1 MLSFSDRDREVLRS
15 STPQALAE
23 ELERRRRALLEAV
36 SERYLSIIGRCRLV
50 REYDVETNMARV
62 KEIALRIMG
71 GDEALRSNERMLGK
85 ADEVVAQV
93 SLLLDIVR
101 ALAES
106 SGDLYEMMGRLA
118 LVRERRARFR
128 HNRFYSV
135 VDRVYK
141 DRLVLLARRAESEV
155 EAWQGAVR
163 AASGDIFREIMRRLD
178 GAGPRESAIFNTM
191 YEIRPMLCLSRV
203 LVPLCVAREFSLSTS
218 PIPERF
224 DTTEEMLS
232 FALGLAF
239 IREKGFV
246 VRGPD
251 YGAMG
256 VSQVRLARRLFE
268 RMGTRIHEAEDAER
282 SMCTET
288 LRKNEHLLE
297 TSVAEY
303 ADACR
308 EAGCVEEQAEA
319 IDAFFCRKL
328 AALERNVD
336 RVEGRLESLNLER
349 VGDVVL
355 DRQAV
360 PDVVERIRQ
369 DVEQLKRRDPLF
381 RAHRWSCESAAE
393 RFEKR
398 AEQSVFQAKRAA
410 ISRICERDGDAGQA
424 VVRELRGVGPRVVE
438 MLSGVIRDGLR
449 RRMAGGERTRRR
461 AVGDALVVVKFYRDS
476 GVPAGAL
483 EELLQ

>member
-1 MLSFSDRDREVLRS
+1 MLRT

-23 ELERRRRALLEAV
+23 ELEQRRRALLEAV
-36 SERYLSIIGRCRLV
+36 SERYLSIIARCRLI

-71 GDEALRSNERMLGK
+71 GDDALRGNEQVLGK
-85 ADEVVAQV
+85 ADEVVEQV
-93 SLLLDIVR
+93 ALLLDIVR
-101 ALAES
+101 ALAGC
-106 SGDLYEMMGRLA
+106 SGDLYEMMGKLA
-118 LVRERRARFR
+118 LVRERRTRFR
-128 HNRFYSV
+128 HNRFYNV

-141 DRLVLLARRAESEV
+141 GRLVLLARRAESEV
-155 EAWQGAVR
+155 EAWQAAVR
-163 AASGDIFREIMRRLD
+163 AASRSIFREIMERLD
-178 GAGPRESAIFNTM
+178 GARPRESAIFNAM

-203 LVPLCVAREFSLSTS
+203 LVPLYVSREFSLSAS

-239 IREKGFV
+239 IKEKGFV

-251 YGAMG
+251 YGAMD
-256 VSQVRLARRLFE
+256 VAQVRLARRLFE
-268 RMGTRIHEAEDAER
+268 KMGTCFHEAEDAER
-282 SMCTET
+282 RMCTEI
-288 LRKNEHLLE
+288 LRRNEHLLE

-319 IDAFFCRKL
+319 ADAFFCRKL
-328 AALERNVD
+328 AALERNVG
-336 RVEGRLESLNLER
+336 RVEGRLESLSLER
-349 VGDVVL
+349 VEDVVL

-369 DVEQLKRRDPLF
+369 DVELLRRRDPLF
-381 RAHRWSCESAAE
+381 RAHRWRCESAAE
-393 RFEKR
+393 RFVRR

-410 ISRICERDGDAGQA
+410 ISKICERDGDAGQA
-424 VVRELRGVGPRVVE
+424 VVRELRGVDPRVVE
-438 MLSGVIRDGLR
+438 MLGGVIRDGLR
-449 RRMAGGERTRRR
+449 RRMAGDERTRRR